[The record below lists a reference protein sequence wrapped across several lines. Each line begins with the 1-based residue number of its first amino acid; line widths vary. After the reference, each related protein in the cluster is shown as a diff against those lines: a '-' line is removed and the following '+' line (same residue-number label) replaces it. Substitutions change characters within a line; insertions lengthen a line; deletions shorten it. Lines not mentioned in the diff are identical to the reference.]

1 MSIRLKKY
9 QYVNILITFVWLLL
23 VCIILQHPAVVLFS
37 MGILFC
43 VSVFYSAP
51 EINSDCCIVIN
62 LGYILILILSHWII
76 LRKCIGV
83 ESFKVIYYIIFTWI
97 LFYALSYPTM
107 AKINKDYEWLVFK
120 HEYFGLRT
128 NSEDELE
135 CSEDK
140 QVWHIHFIIN
150 TVLYVISAISMVYFD
165 VLIHMPWVTS
175 ELVFKAEM
183 VFLFVIAITF
193 IILCTSM
200 EIKVVKLF
208 YFNKSLVTILL
219 GLIGLLFQ
227 NVFLLSICL
236 SIFILYNIAQVKK
249 DWSVDREIGKLFIL
263 TDMITLF
270 IALLIAKDC
279 NTRFEILLISGVF
292 SIPLCY
298 LSYCL
303 FLNAELEN
311 KISNILDL
319 KGAIGFE
326 EERDGKYVETKFSP
340 SLVAGNIIVRC
351 ICLLLTYL
359 IIHIVCLLVSYIF
372 KLIGDNGFYLLI
384 FIFGILGA
392 VIIIKTIIIF
402 RRKEY

>member
-1 MSIRLKKY
+1 MSIRYKKY

-23 VCIILQHPAVVLFS
+23 VCIILKHPAVVLFS

-62 LGYILILILSHWII
+62 LGYILTLILSHWII

-83 ESFKVIYYIIFTWI
+83 ESFKVTCYIICTWI
-97 LFYALSYPTM
+97 LFYALSKLTM
-107 AKINKDYEWLVFK
+107 IKINKDYEWLVFK
-120 HEYFGLRT
+120 HEYFGLRL

-140 QVWHIHFIIN
+140 QVWHIYFIIH
-150 TVLYVISAISMVYFD
+150 TVLYVISAISIVYFD
-165 VLIHMPWVTS
+165 VLIYIPWVTG
-175 ELVFKAEM
+175 ELVFKAELVLLVVM
-183 VFLFVIAITF
+183 VLTF
-193 IILCTSM
+193 ITLCASVK
-200 EIKVVKLF
+200 IKVVKLF
-208 YFNKSLVTILL
+208 YFNKSLITILL

-227 NVFLLSICL
+227 NVFWLSICL
-236 SIFILYNIAQVKK
+236 SIFILYNITQINKE
-249 DWSVDREIGKLFIL
+249 WSIDREIGKAFVL
-263 TDMITLF
+263 TDLITLF
-270 IALLIAKDC
+270 AALLIANDF
-279 NTRFEILLISGVF
+279 NTSFCILLISGVF

-319 KGAIGFE
+319 KGAIGFKE
-326 EERDGKYVETKFSP
+326 GRDGKYVETEFSP
-340 SLVAGNIIVRC
+340 SLVAGNVMLRC
-351 ICLLLTYL
+351 LCLLLTYL
-359 IIHIVCLLVSYIF
+359 TIHMVCVLVSYIF

-384 FIFGILGA
+384 FIFGILG
-392 VIIIKTIIIF
+392 VGIIIKTIIIF

>member
-23 VCIILQHPAVVLFS
+23 VCIILQHPAVVLFL

-43 VSVFYSAP
+43 ISVFYSAP

-76 LRKCIGV
+76 LHKCIGV
-83 ESFKVIYYIIFTWI
+83 ESFRVTYYIIFTWI
-97 LFYALSYPTM
+97 LFYALSYLTM
-107 AKINKDYEWLVFK
+107 TKINKDYEWLVFK
-120 HEYFGLRT
+120 LEYFGLRT
-128 NSEDELE
+128 NSDDNLE
-135 CSEDK
+135 CSKDK
-140 QVWHIHFIIN
+140 QVWHIHFIIY
-150 TVLYVISAISMVYFD
+150 TVLYVISAISIVYFD
-165 VLIHMPWVTS
+165 VLIHMPWVTG
-175 ELVFKAEM
+175 ELVFTAELM
-183 VFLFVIAITF
+183 LFVVMGVTF
-193 IILCTSM
+193 IILCTFK
-200 EIKVVKLF
+200 KVKVAKLF
-208 YFNKSLVTILL
+208 YFNKSLIVILL
-219 GLIGLLFQ
+219 CLISLLFR

-236 SIFILYNIAQVKK
+236 FLFILYDITQINK

-270 IALLIAKDC
+270 MSLLIAKDYDI
-279 NTRFEILLISGVF
+279 RFEILLISGVF

-311 KISNILDL
+311 KISNILDF
-319 KGAIGFE
+319 KGAIGFKE
-326 EERDGKYVETKFSP
+326 GRDGKYVETKFSP

-351 ICLLLTYL
+351 ICLVLTYL
-359 IIHIVCLLVSYIF
+359 IIHMACLLVSYIF

-384 FIFGILGA
+384 FIFGILGV

-402 RRKEY
+402 RKKEY